1 MSPSDPRVEVV
12 VDTPRGSRN
21 KYKHDEARDLY
32 LLHKVLPAG
41 MAFPFDFGYVAGTLG
56 DDGDALDV
64 LVIGE
69 TPTFVGCRIPVR
81 LLGVIR
87 AEQTEKGETI
97 RNDRLVATAETE
109 KIHPEARSLD
119 DLARGLVDQ
128 IEMFFVAYN
137 RAEGR
142 TFVPTG
148 RGGPEEA
155 ARLLTEGRRRKRGGS
170 PPDRNGKNG
179 RTRRDSEGGAARRDS
194 QSGAAGR
201 DSQSGAAR
209 RDAQSGAGRGSR
221 RRAAG
226 RS

>member
-1 MSPSDPRVEVV
+1 MSPSSARVEVV

-41 MAFPFDFGYVAGTLG
+41 MAFPFDFGYVPGTRG

-69 TPTFVGCRIPVR
+69 ERTFVGCRIPVR

-97 RNDRLVATAETE
+97 RNDRLIATAETE

-119 DLARGLVDQ
+119 DLPRGLIDQ
-128 IEMFFVAYN
+128 VELFFSAYN

-148 RGGPEEA
+148 RGGPEDA
-155 ARLLTEGRRRKRGGS
+155 ARLVAEGRRRNGGGS
-170 PPDRNGKNG
+170 NSGGNGKTTN
-179 RTRRDSEGGAARRDS
+179 RAAR
-194 QSGAAGR
+194 GR
-201 DSQSGAAR
+201 KRARAR
-209 RDAQSGAGRGSR
+209 RG
-221 RRAAG
+221 
-226 RS
+226 